1 LIVKTLT
8 NIFAIFSIELN
19 KKILKSDNDFTKSLR
34 LQKVTISKN
43 VHFNNDF
50 RSIYVKKNVTV
61 QKVTDKNIM
70 QTWYLYMINFI

>member
-70 QTWYLYMINFI
+70 QT